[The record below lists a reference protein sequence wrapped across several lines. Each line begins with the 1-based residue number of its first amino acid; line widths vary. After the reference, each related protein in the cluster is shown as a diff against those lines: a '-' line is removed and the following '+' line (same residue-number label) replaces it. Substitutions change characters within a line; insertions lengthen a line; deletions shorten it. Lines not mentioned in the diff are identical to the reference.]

1 MSDQVEKAMEEIR
14 RLSER
19 VLALEHRVQ
28 GHADSILVLHKR
40 TDDNT
45 AILNKIQST
54 LTKLLYIAVG
64 LCLYHAASTIG
75 FFDALKLAVL

>member
-1 MSDQVEKAMEEIR
+1 MGELKQLEIR
-14 RLSER
+14 I
-19 VLALEHRVQ
+19 VTLEHRVQ

-54 LTKLLYIAVG
+54 LTKLLYVAVG
-64 LCLYHAASTIG
+64 LCLYHVASTIG